1 MGLVEIKDKLE
12 NIEKVIFE
20 NSLQKNISLGK
31 LGLIYFDLIDIRNNF
46 LRINFMELQRAEL
59 EEIRYKINE
68 SILNIKIL
76 IREKK
81 GLNIDSD
88 IRQMEELLNL
98 YQ

>member
-20 NSLQKNISLGK
+20 NSLQRNISLGK

>member
-1 MGLVEIKDKLE
+1 MVSIKLTNRLESIENEIFKHSFQQNKSLERLGKIYLDLIEIKNQFLTT
-12 NIEKVIFE
+12 NFIEFE
-20 NSLQKNISLGK
+20 KS
-31 LGLIYFDLIDIRNNF
+31 
-46 LRINFMELQRAEL
+46 EL
-59 EEIRYKINE
+59 EEIRYRINE

-88 IRQMEELLNL
+88 IRQMKELLGL

>member
-88 IRQMEELLNL
+88 IRQMKELLGL